1 MKAPLHLPG
10 SLADAHP
17 NAERRRAAARRLWRQ
32 RLTRAASIG
41 LAVALVWAAMALL
54 SEAEGDLR
62 QVRATD
68 LSSPVTANA

>member
-10 SLADAHP
+10 SLADSP
-17 NAERRRAAARRLWRQ
+17 PTSERRRAAARRLWRQ
-32 RLTRAASIG
+32 RLMRAASIG

-68 LSSPVTANA
+68 LSPPVTANA

>member
-10 SLADAHP
+10 SMADAGSQ
-17 NAERRRAAARRLWRQ
+17 RRQAAARRIWRG
-32 RLTRAASIG
+32 RLLRTASIL

-54 SEAEGDLR
+54 NEAEGDLR

-68 LSSPVTANA
+68 PDPSPLLTALA

>member
-10 SLADAHP
+10 SLAEAHP
-17 NAERRRAAARRLWRQ
+17 TSERRRAAARRLWRQ
-32 RLTRAASIG
+32 RLMRAASIA

-54 SEAEGDLR
+54 NEAEGDLR

-68 LSSPVTANA
+68 PGAPVTANA